1 MQSSAIFI
9 LNKQE
14 KVINILNNVD
24 SPNRNPFFDDILT
37 QTLSTGADT
46 YKFTTTFNKK
56 NSRSITVGN
65 KVAFMLDGKY
75 MLFQIVSVNDVHGD
89 NLEMEVYC
97 ESAGLSLINSV
108 CRSQRIVSCDVRKF
122 LEAILQDTE
131 WNIGFVDMS
140 LSNVFDL
147 ELETASV
154 YSLLQNNI
162 KKYDAEIRFRCEIVN
177 GRISKKFIDVFRT
190 RGKVSGKRF
199 EFGKNVESISRQI
212 DSSELFTALIG
223 EGKNGLN
230 FSDISLED
238 VPNKPEGQ
246 DFVFDQ
252 ESYNRYNQNG
262 YHLMGVFKYETESKE
277 ELLRETYKK
286 LQECKN
292 PKIKYTVNVSLL
304 GGDVEVGETV
314 NIIDRFFEP
323 PLLLQARVS
332 KLEKSLSD
340 NSNVRCELSNFVEVS
355 SNINLELLN
364 KVKDFVDNSI
374 TDRFPIGTDDIQD
387 GAVTGQ
393 KIYENSITTDHLMAG
408 VVTAEKVHA
417 ESIKAN
423 HIAANQVKAQHIEA
437 GAIDATKIKA
447 DSIESEHIVANAIK
461 SEHIDAESITSDK
474 IQAGSIES
482 QHIKANQ
489 IESGHI
495 KSNSIDADKI
505 QANSIE
511 SKHIKADAI
520 KSEHIDANSVTSDKI
535 QAGSVTADKIQA
547 GAITAGS
554 SIVAEGAIGSA
565 QISSLEANKINTGTL
580 DTSLVNIAG
589 PDGNMEITGNQLLV
603 NNKGKNRVIV
613 GEYRN
618 DEDET
623 KYGLLVRGEDDTTIM
638 IDERGVHN
646 AGITDGAIDNNKV
659 SQNAN
664 IDGTKLNIN
673 SVIREVNENGTE
685 SISGTKVVVGDKN
698 LEVEL
703 KEQQNTI
710 TEHGQEL
717 SSQKSQIIAMEDKI
731 SLKVDSQKFTEETQN
746 IKQSIGV
753 AKQEAIEAA
762 SQDAT
767 NKANSAKDEAI
778 NSASQDA
785 SQKAE
790 QALQN
795 AKAYTNVEVSTVDK
809 KLEKNTSEI
818 KVLKDEISTK
828 VSQADID
835 KSIANIKFSD
845 VNMILNSGD
854 FENKKHWSITNG
866 EDNLVIENNVLV
878 AKFKNYAK
886 WGVYVS
892 NDSLRNKPLDVAK
905 DYTVVCK
912 LKSSKNQTITFNICN
927 GDSSD
932 YVYGK
937 ELNITTE
944 WQIFKFTFKPSRVGD
959 ERQFRFIT
967 ESLDY
972 DFDLYIEFVKMVEGK
987 TSSDNWTPAPE
998 DLNQVVI
1005 DNIDVVNEKISS
1017 VESKLTQDLNGVK
1030 VNVGSLESK
1039 TTQIESNVN
1048 VVKSELTGKIED
1060 ALQDSKEYS
1069 DELKNQA
1076 IDSSKEYVNVQI
1088 NATNSKVSEVASG
1101 LDILKD
1107 KVESKVSQSDI
1118 DKSLV
1123 EVNDSIKVTQ
1133 ENINEVSSKVTQ
1145 LKDSVNTEISSL
1157 KSKTQSLESDLGDK
1171 ATKVE
1176 VQELNSQIAQQNV
1189 SLEGI
1194 TNRVSQ
1200 TESKT
1205 TQLETNISNVNKDLS
1220 GKIADNLNQSKE
1232 YTDEEVNKSKDEAI
1246 NSSKDYTNSQIKVT
1260 NEKVSSVESSLD
1272 ILKEKI
1278 ESKVSQS
1285 DIDNSLIEVKDSIKV
1300 ANSRIESVSST
1311 VTQLKDSVT
1320 TEISSLKSKNQT
1332 IEANLEGKATKQEVQ
1347 ELNSQVAE
1355 QKVSL
1360 EGITNRVGQTES
1372 KTSQLESNIT
1382 LANRDLSSKIDENLE
1397 TSKGYADQ
1405 VATSKSEEA
1414 KNQAISSASQ
1424 DATNKANSA
1433 KDEAINSSK
1442 EYTNVQISATNSKI
1456 TGVESSLNVLK
1467 EKIES
1472 KVSQSD
1478 IDKSI
1483 SSIQIGGKNLLPF
1496 TKDFK
1501 SRWNLNC
1508 GGLTDGLDGCKAII
1522 NKRIEVPSPEYR
1534 QQVVVTNINGLSKGD
1549 IVTISGYYYID
1560 NSINLPNDSG
1570 NEISIRV
1577 YYNGKSSY
1585 YDILNTKFNS
1595 SEKDKWIYFNTTSS
1609 LRKDVEI
1616 SQVNL
1621 LFSLSKTGF
1630 IKLTKVKLEKG
1641 NKATDWTP
1649 APEDVDFNIQDGI
1662 RITDEKINKVS
1673 STVTQLKDSVTT
1685 EISSLKS
1692 KTQTIESNLDGKASK
1707 SELQELN
1714 TQVAQQ
1720 KVSIDGITNRVG
1732 QTETKTSQLEGS
1744 INEVNR
1750 DLTGKINSG
1759 VQSAKDYATG
1769 QANQA
1774 KQEAINAS
1782 SQDATNKANQA
1793 QENAKAYTNGQISS
1807 VSNKVNSVESS
1818 LNILKDK
1825 VETKVSKEEVQES
1838 IANIKIGG
1846 RNLALK
1852 TSLDY
1857 SNPYSDF
1864 NGDINRC
1871 PSVARVVTDG
1881 LSVGDVV
1888 TVRLLYKYE
1897 NIVQTNGQTNS
1908 AWLQG
1913 SGNVTGWGSGSFSGS
1928 VRLSNFSGNGTYE
1941 FLYNFIVTKE
1951 HMKNNYWDVNLR
1963 HDYILSGSVCW
1974 KMFKVEKGN
1983 KATDWT
1989 PAPEDLNQLVAD
2001 NIKVVDS
2008 KISSVSSSVTQLRDS
2023 VNTQISSLTSKTQS
2037 LESSLDGK
2045 ATKQEVSEINN
2056 RVTSIDTNL
2065 QGITQRVSNTESK
2078 TSQLEQGLNGKASV
2092 QEVQNVKEQVSSV
2105 EVNLNGITNRVQ
2117 STENNVSRLDG
2128 QIQNAV
2134 TKSEFTEF
2142 KQNTDSFKFTVEQRS
2157 TMNNLVPNSSFEG
2170 YGRAWT
2176 CNGEFW
2182 AGPYAG
2188 YDFKGRFC
2196 GAIKNADRYNNEKY
2210 LMTEKCFR
2218 VKKNTT
2224 YTLNF
2229 KFALEK
2235 NVNSMDAFVILSD
2248 SESTNYGQ
2256 AIHMYNASGGSQT
2269 NNYQEQC
2276 ITKTFNTG
2284 DYEWVWLR
2292 FDHNGMKADV
2302 NVSEWCWLYI
2312 SEVGVYEGDV
2322 GQVKWMPSSGET
2334 YSSNFL
2340 LDREGFK
2347 ASFDDGSYAYM
2358 GKNGFEWYNAGSG
2371 HTYHAL
2377 TYVTSFDI
2385 PTGNPGR
2392 AYVKLPVEFTSRK
2405 SSLKWTVA
2413 TRGYYYSTTGSFFPY
2428 HVHCSGY
2435 APAYEEN
2442 GQLVCPVEG
2451 VCKIQ
2456 NSNNSNDVQFRPLTA
2471 MLIAIA

>member
-14 KVINILNNVD
+14 RVINILNNVD

-252 ESYNRYNQNG
+252 EAYNRYNQNG

-447 DSIESEHIVANAIK
+447 DSIESEHIVANAIR

-664 IDGTKLNIN
+664 IDGAKLNIN

-927 GDSSD
+927 GDYSD

-944 WQIFKFTFKPSRVGD
+944 WQIFKFTFKPSLVGD

-1205 TQLETNISNVNKDLS
+1205 TQLETNISNVNNDLS

-1382 LANRDLSSKIDENLE
+1382 LVNRDLSSKIDENLE

-1483 SSIQIGGKNLLPF
+1483 ANIQIGDRNYLVNSLLNL
-1496 TKDFK
+1496 
-1501 SRWNLNC
+1501 
-1508 GGLTDGLDGCKAII
+1508 
-1522 NKRIEVPSPEYR
+1522 
-1534 QQVVVTNINGLSKGD
+1534 
-1549 IVTISGYYYID
+1549 
-1560 NSINLPNDSG
+1560 
-1570 NEISIRV
+1570 
-1577 YYNGKSSY
+1577 
-1585 YDILNTKFNS
+1585 
-1595 SEKDKWIYFNTTSS
+1595 TTSS
-1609 LRKDVEI
+1609 YL
-1616 SQVNL
+1616 
-1621 LFSLSKTGF
+1621 
-1630 IKLTKVKLEKG
+1630 IKLVYFGNEKPKEGEEFTVSIKGNLGEGKEAFGVYNSGGMISLARLDKKDSDGIYRKTFKWRIADSKNTHLEIYALNNNVTVDSTIEWIKLEKG
-1641 NKATDWTP
+1641 NKVSNSWMP
-1649 APEDVDFNIQDGI
+1649 APEDTDSKIQDGI
-1662 RITDEKINKVS
+1662 KVTDEKINQVS

-1774 KQEAINAS
+1774 KQEAISAS

-1846 RNLALK
+1846 RNLVLDSMINESSSKYDFANRKVVDIKPNTIYTLSANGSIKPNSSGLK
-1852 TSLDY
+1852 LIVYIYPKDWSWQQSIIFQLEKAETKSITFTTPQ
-1857 SNPYSDF
+1857 N
-1864 NGDINRC
+1864 
-1871 PSVARVVTDG
+1871 
-1881 LSVGDVV
+1881 VGEGVIV
-1888 TVRLLYKYE
+1888 RACCSPNTPNAEPNLATVNWYKLE
-1897 NIVQTNGQTNS
+1897 
-1908 AWLQG
+1908 
-1913 SGNVTGWGSGSFSGS
+1913 
-1928 VRLSNFSGNGTYE
+1928 E
-1941 FLYNFIVTKE
+1941 
-1951 HMKNNYWDVNLR
+1951 
-1963 HDYILSGSVCW
+1963 
-1974 KMFKVEKGN
+1974 GN
-1983 KATDWT
+1983 KPSDWT

-2235 NVNSMDAFVILSD
+2235 NVDSMDAFVILSD

-2302 NVSEWCWLYI
+2302 NVNEWCWLYI

-2358 GKNGFEWYNAGSG
+2358 GKNGFEWYSAGSG

-2377 TYVTSFDI
+2377 TYATSFDI
-2385 PTGNPGR
+2385 PAGNPGR
-2392 AYVKLPVEFTSRK
+2392 AYVKLPVEFTKRK
-2405 SSLKWTVA
+2405 DSLKWTVA

-2428 HVHCSGY
+2428 HVHCSGF
-2435 APAYEEN
+2435 APAYEEG
-2442 GQLVCPVEG
+2442 GQLVCLVEG

-2456 NSNNSNDVQFRPLTA
+2456 NSNNSNDVRFKPLTA
-2471 MLIAIA
+2471 MLIAMA

>member
-252 ESYNRYNQNG
+252 EAYNRYNQNG

-1220 GKIADNLNQSKE
+1220 GKITDNLNQSKE

-1300 ANSRIESVSST
+1300 ANSRIESVSSK

-1382 LANRDLSSKIDENLE
+1382 LVNRDLSSKIDENLE
-1397 TSKGYADQ
+1397 ASKGYADQ

-1478 IDKSI
+1478 IDRSI
-1483 SSIQIGGKNLLPF
+1483 ANIQIGDRNYLVNSLLNL
-1496 TKDFK
+1496 
-1501 SRWNLNC
+1501 
-1508 GGLTDGLDGCKAII
+1508 
-1522 NKRIEVPSPEYR
+1522 
-1534 QQVVVTNINGLSKGD
+1534 
-1549 IVTISGYYYID
+1549 
-1560 NSINLPNDSG
+1560 
-1570 NEISIRV
+1570 
-1577 YYNGKSSY
+1577 
-1585 YDILNTKFNS
+1585 
-1595 SEKDKWIYFNTTSS
+1595 TTSS
-1609 LRKDVEI
+1609 YL
-1616 SQVNL
+1616 
-1621 LFSLSKTGF
+1621 
-1630 IKLTKVKLEKG
+1630 IKLVYFGNEKPKEGEEFTVSIKGNLGEGKEAFGVYNSGGMISLARLDKKDSDGIYRKTFKWRIADSKNTHLEIYALNNNVTVDSTIEWIKLEKG
-1641 NKATDWTP
+1641 NKVSNSWMP
-1649 APEDVDFNIQDGI
+1649 APEDTDSKIQDGI
-1662 RITDEKINKVS
+1662 KVTDEKINQVS

-1750 DLTGKINSG
+1750 DLAGKINSG

-1774 KQEAINAS
+1774 KQEAISAS

-2001 NIKVVDS
+2001 NVKVVDS

-2302 NVSEWCWLYI
+2302 NVNEWCWLYI

-2322 GQVKWMPSSGET
+2322 GQVKWMPSGGET

-2385 PTGNPGR
+2385 PAGNPGR
-2392 AYVKLPVEFTSRK
+2392 AYVKLPVEFTKRK
-2405 SSLKWTVA
+2405 DSLKWTVA

-2428 HVHCSGY
+2428 HVHCSGF

-2442 GQLVCPVEG
+2442 GQLVCSVEG

>member
-1232 YTDEEVNKSKDEAI
+1232 YTDEEVNKSKM
-1246 NSSKDYTNSQIKVT
+1246 
-1260 NEKVSSVESSLD
+1260 
-1272 ILKEKI
+1272 
-1278 ESKVSQS
+1278 
-1285 DIDNSLIEVKDSIKV
+1285 
-1300 ANSRIESVSST
+1300 
-1311 VTQLKDSVT
+1311 
-1320 TEISSLKSKNQT
+1320 
-1332 IEANLEGKATKQEVQ
+1332 
-1347 ELNSQVAE
+1347 
-1355 QKVSL
+1355 
-1360 EGITNRVGQTES
+1360 
-1372 KTSQLESNIT
+1372 
-1382 LANRDLSSKIDENLE
+1382 
-1397 TSKGYADQ
+1397 
-1405 VATSKSEEA
+1405 
-1414 KNQAISSASQ
+1414 
-1424 DATNKANSA
+1424 
-1433 KDEAINSSK
+1433 
-1442 EYTNVQISATNSKI
+1442 
-1456 TGVESSLNVLK
+1456 
-1467 EKIES
+1467 
-1472 KVSQSD
+1472 
-1478 IDKSI
+1478 
-1483 SSIQIGGKNLLPF
+1483 
-1496 TKDFK
+1496 
-1501 SRWNLNC
+1501 
-1508 GGLTDGLDGCKAII
+1508 
-1522 NKRIEVPSPEYR
+1522 
-1534 QQVVVTNINGLSKGD
+1534 
-1549 IVTISGYYYID
+1549 
-1560 NSINLPNDSG
+1560 
-1570 NEISIRV
+1570 
-1577 YYNGKSSY
+1577 
-1585 YDILNTKFNS
+1585 
-1595 SEKDKWIYFNTTSS
+1595 
-1609 LRKDVEI
+1609 
-1616 SQVNL
+1616 
-1621 LFSLSKTGF
+1621 
-1630 IKLTKVKLEKG
+1630 KL
-1641 NKATDWTP
+1641 
-1649 APEDVDFNIQDGI
+1649 
-1662 RITDEKINKVS
+1662 
-1673 STVTQLKDSVTT
+1673 
-1685 EISSLKS
+1685 
-1692 KTQTIESNLDGKASK
+1692 
-1707 SELQELN
+1707 
-1714 TQVAQQ
+1714 
-1720 KVSIDGITNRVG
+1720 
-1732 QTETKTSQLEGS
+1732 
-1744 INEVNR
+1744 
-1750 DLTGKINSG
+1750 
-1759 VQSAKDYATG
+1759 
-1769 QANQA
+1769 
-1774 KQEAINAS
+1774 
-1782 SQDATNKANQA
+1782 
-1793 QENAKAYTNGQISS
+1793 
-1807 VSNKVNSVESS
+1807 
-1818 LNILKDK
+1818 
-1825 VETKVSKEEVQES
+1825 
-1838 IANIKIGG
+1838 
-1846 RNLALK
+1846 
-1852 TSLDY
+1852 
-1857 SNPYSDF
+1857 
-1864 NGDINRC
+1864 
-1871 PSVARVVTDG
+1871 
-1881 LSVGDVV
+1881 
-1888 TVRLLYKYE
+1888 
-1897 NIVQTNGQTNS
+1897 
-1908 AWLQG
+1908 
-1913 SGNVTGWGSGSFSGS
+1913 
-1928 VRLSNFSGNGTYE
+1928 
-1941 FLYNFIVTKE
+1941 
-1951 HMKNNYWDVNLR
+1951 
-1963 HDYILSGSVCW
+1963 
-1974 KMFKVEKGN
+1974 
-1983 KATDWT
+1983 
-1989 PAPEDLNQLVAD
+1989 
-2001 NIKVVDS
+2001 
-2008 KISSVSSSVTQLRDS
+2008 
-2023 VNTQISSLTSKTQS
+2023 
-2037 LESSLDGK
+2037 
-2045 ATKQEVSEINN
+2045 
-2056 RVTSIDTNL
+2056 
-2065 QGITQRVSNTESK
+2065 
-2078 TSQLEQGLNGKASV
+2078 
-2092 QEVQNVKEQVSSV
+2092 
-2105 EVNLNGITNRVQ
+2105 
-2117 STENNVSRLDG
+2117 
-2128 QIQNAV
+2128 
-2134 TKSEFTEF
+2134 
-2142 KQNTDSFKFTVEQRS
+2142 
-2157 TMNNLVPNSSFEG
+2157 
-2170 YGRAWT
+2170 
-2176 CNGEFW
+2176 
-2182 AGPYAG
+2182 
-2188 YDFKGRFC
+2188 
-2196 GAIKNADRYNNEKY
+2196 
-2210 LMTEKCFR
+2210 
-2218 VKKNTT
+2218 
-2224 YTLNF
+2224 
-2229 KFALEK
+2229 
-2235 NVNSMDAFVILSD
+2235 
-2248 SESTNYGQ
+2248 
-2256 AIHMYNASGGSQT
+2256 
-2269 NNYQEQC
+2269 
-2276 ITKTFNTG
+2276 
-2284 DYEWVWLR
+2284 
-2292 FDHNGMKADV
+2292 
-2302 NVSEWCWLYI
+2302 
-2312 SEVGVYEGDV
+2312 
-2322 GQVKWMPSSGET
+2322 
-2334 YSSNFL
+2334 
-2340 LDREGFK
+2340 
-2347 ASFDDGSYAYM
+2347 
-2358 GKNGFEWYNAGSG
+2358 
-2371 HTYHAL
+2371 
-2377 TYVTSFDI
+2377 
-2385 PTGNPGR
+2385 
-2392 AYVKLPVEFTSRK
+2392 
-2405 SSLKWTVA
+2405 
-2413 TRGYYYSTTGSFFPY
+2413 
-2428 HVHCSGY
+2428 
-2435 APAYEEN
+2435 
-2442 GQLVCPVEG
+2442 
-2451 VCKIQ
+2451 
-2456 NSNNSNDVQFRPLTA
+2456 
-2471 MLIAIA
+2471 

>member
-685 SISGTKVVVGDKN
+685 SISGTKVIVGDKS

-927 GDSSD
+927 GDYSD

-944 WQIFKFTFKPSRVGD
+944 WQIFKFTFKPSLVGD

-1088 NATNSKVSEVASG
+1088 SATNSKVSEVASG

-1220 GKIADNLNQSKE
+1220 GKITDNLNQSKE

-1382 LANRDLSSKIDENLE
+1382 LVNRDLSSKIDENLE

-1405 VATSKSEEA
+1405 VAISKSEEA

-1483 SSIQIGGKNLLPF
+1483 ANIQIGGRNL
-1496 TKDFK
+1496 
-1501 SRWNLNC
+1501 WLNTSFNNGTNHFGFYGC
-1508 GGLTDGLDGCKAII
+1508 ESINVISVENEDCKAVEFI
-1522 NKRIEVPSPEYR
+1522 S
-1534 QQVVVTNINGLSKGD
+1534 NGSNGGIYQRNGGNNDKFIPFKGGENL
-1549 IVTISGYYYID
+1549 VISGYF
-1560 NSINLPNDSG
+1560 
-1570 NEISIRV
+1570 
-1577 YYNGKSSY
+1577 KCSSTAK
-1585 YDILNTKFNS
+1585 LK
-1595 SEKDKWIYFNTTSS
+1595 
-1609 LRKDVEI
+1609 
-1616 SQVNL
+1616 VNL
-1621 LFSLSKTGF
+1621 EGTSYNKSFTPKNPNEWTYFELNAVADGVVHTFALYGLNGNKYT
-1630 IKLTKVKLEKG
+1630 IKQIKVEKG
-1641 NKATDWTP
+1641 TKATDWTP
-1649 APEDVDFNIQDGI
+1649 APEDVDSKIQDGI
-1662 RITDEKINKVS
+1662 KVTDEKINKVS

-1744 INEVNR
+1744 IDEVNR

-1825 VETKVSKEEVQES
+1825 VETKVSKEEVDNS
-1838 IANIKIGG
+1838 ITKIKYDRVIFARGTGNDYPGNAIVKVNNQTITDGQGRGLRINALNKNTLEKVFYQDYDTFGSEEAKVSFVQKINELNEGDFIIIVTSQDASYPLHQPIKEALENIGATLFDRGGGTYREAYALIGKSKIG
-1846 RNLALK
+1846 R
-1852 TSLDY
+1852 
-1857 SNPYSDF
+1857 
-1864 NGDINRC
+1864 
-1871 PSVARVVTDG
+1871 
-1881 LSVGDVV
+1881 
-1888 TVRLLYKYE
+1888 
-1897 NIVQTNGQTNS
+1897 
-1908 AWLQG
+1908 
-1913 SGNVTGWGSGSFSGS
+1913 
-1928 VRLSNFSGNGTYE
+1928 GNGVE
-1941 FLYNFIVTKE
+1941 MFIPRTE
-1951 HMKNNYWDVNLR
+1951 HDKRFAEVSVKVGEDGTFIGVNSNNLGMESTLIKNNIN
-1963 HDYILSGSVCW
+1963 
-1974 KMFKVEKGN
+1974 
-1983 KATDWT
+1983 
-1989 PAPEDLNQLVAD
+1989 
-2001 NIKVVDS
+2001 
-2008 KISSVSSSVTQLRDS
+2008 SVSSSVTQLRDS
-2023 VNTQISSLTSKTQS
+2023 VNTQISSLTSKTHS

-2045 ATKQEVSEINN
+2045 ATKQEVSDINN
-2056 RVTSIDTNL
+2056 RVTSIDANL

-2302 NVSEWCWLYI
+2302 NVNEWCWLYI

-2385 PTGNPGR
+2385 PAGNPGR
-2392 AYVKLPVEFTSRK
+2392 AYVKLPVEFTKRK
-2405 SSLKWTVA
+2405 DSLKWTVA

-2428 HVHCSGY
+2428 HVHCSGF

-2442 GQLVCPVEG
+2442 GQLVCSVEG